1 MDERAY
7 TQQKEPIWSRLS
19 DSLDKINARGV
30 KALDRESLKCMGDDY
45 RALVYDLAY
54 ARSQGASD
62 KLIGYLNDLAGRAHG
77 VLYVSGSAKSGG
89 IRHFL
94 LREFP
99 RTFRASYKYCLAAML
114 LFAFCWG
121 FATYSLLT
129 NPDLGNQ
136 MIPQQFKKRD
146 SNGEIS
152 IPNPADMSSFIM
164 TNNIKVGILSY
175 AGGITAGALTVFEL
189 AQNGVV
195 LGAVATV
202 AGPAMGK
209 LRFWSLILPH
219 GVIELVA
226 IFICGGA
233 GLTTGCSIVAPGN
246 LRRADSIRIAS
257 ARALKLF
264 AGSLPMFVIAAIIE
278 GFLTPSVI
286 PPWSKLAF
294 AGLTAIALA
303 IYLGFG
309 GETRQL

>member
-1 MDERAY
+1 MDERAF
-7 TQQKEPIWSRLS
+7 TQQKEPAWNRLS
-19 DSLDKINARGV
+19 DTLDKINARGV
-30 KALDRESLKCMGDDY
+30 KTLDRKSLKQLGDDY
-45 RALVYDLAY
+45 RAAVSDLSY
-54 ARSQGASD
+54 ARSHGASD
-62 KLIGYLNDLAGRAHG
+62 KLLWYLNDLAGRAHG
-77 VLYVSGSAKSGG
+77 VLYVSEPAKSGG

-94 LREFP
+94 LQEFP

-114 LFAFCWG
+114 LFALCWG

-129 NPDLGNQ
+129 NPDFGNQ
-136 MIPQQFKKRD
+136 MIPEQFKKRGSD
-146 SNGEIS
+146 GEVR
-152 IPNPADMSSFIM
+152 IPNPGDMSSFIM

-175 AGGITAGALTVFEL
+175 AGGITAGALTVFEI

-202 AGPAMGK
+202 AAPAMGR

-233 GLTTGCSIVAPGN
+233 GMMMGCSIIAPGN
-246 LRRADSIRIAS
+246 MRRADSIRIAS

-286 PPWSKLAF
+286 PPWSKLTF
-294 AGLTAIALA
+294 AVLTAVALV

-309 GETRQL
+309 GASRRL